1 MSWSR
6 REVLASLGVASAQA
20 ILWACGGQ
28 AHTTRRK
35 PAEVDP
41 EVRTW
46 LHDAVARL
54 QGAGF
59 ASVHVLAMTRER
71 MTTAIDVLGAGVA
84 RAQAD
89 GVVITVRDRAGTIR
103 EHVTNDLS
111 RDGVLAAARVL
122 AGAAKPASVD
132 FGRAPP
138 ALHVP
143 NPDPRLLSDGQ
154 LLARVG
160 ALAQR
165 DHEVSSRIIYS
176 AAVLDIDDATVWSV
190 APGRDLAQRLVRVRQ
205 SLTRVA
211 WNGTQPVVSEAS
223 HAWTGGI
230 DEQELSQAEIIAV
243 EDHALELMT
252 PRPFEER
259 EYQVALEPEVA
270 ASVIDVAVRSL
281 LTSTAARRPEVA
293 RRLAIGAN
301 VVAPIMTL
309 VDDPSAPHAYGGFQ
323 FDDEGEPARAI
334 KLVEHGQIVGRLEDR
349 GGGRG
354 RRPGHVGVLEP
365 APSHLRVAPGKLD
378 EASLIESG
386 FVLEGPL
393 GTIVDPASDRVVI
406 AVARARERV
415 AGKRTG
421 RVFANIE
428 LVGELGKLL
437 ASISELSQQTR
448 SIGFRDDQGGQP
460 RWRSIETPSL
470 RARGLLRARRRPT

>member
-28 AHTTRRK
+28 AHTPRRK
-35 PAEVDP
+35 LMEDP
-41 EVRTW
+41 QVRTW
-46 LHDAVARL
+46 LHDAVERL
-54 QGAGF
+54 KGAGF
-59 ASVHVLAMTRER
+59 TNAHVLAVSRQR
-71 MTTAIDVLGAGVA
+71 MTAAVDVLGAGVA

-89 GVVITVRDRAGTIR
+89 GVVITVRERDGSVR

-111 RDGVLAAARVL
+111 REGIAAATRVL
-122 AGAAKPASVD
+122 AGAARPASVD
-132 FGRAPP
+132 FGRAPAP
-138 ALHVP
+138 LHVA
-143 NPDPRLLSDGQ
+143 NPEPGLLSDGQ

-160 ALAQR
+160 ALALR
-165 DHEVSSRIIYS
+165 DRDVSSRIVYS

-211 WNGTQPVVSEAS
+211 WNGSQPVVSEAA
-223 HAWTGGI
+223 HAWSGSI
-230 DEQELSQAEIIAV
+230 DAQELSQAEIVAV
-243 EDHALELMT
+243 EDNALELMT
-252 PRPFEER
+252 PRPFDDR

-281 LTSTAARRPEVA
+281 LTSTASKRPEVA

-301 VVAPIMTL
+301 VVAPIVTL
-309 VDDPSAPHAYGGFQ
+309 VDDPGVAHAYGGFA

-334 KLVEHGQIVGRLEDR
+334 KLIERGQIVGRLEDR

-365 APSHLRVAPGKLD
+365 APSHLRIEPGAVD
-378 EASLIESG
+378 EGALLESG

-393 GTIVDPASDRVVI
+393 GTVVDPTSDRVVI
-406 AVARARERV
+406 AVARAREW
-415 AGKRTG
+415 AGGKRTG
-421 RVFANIE
+421 RVFANVE
-428 LVGELGKLL
+428 LAGELGKLL
-437 ASISELSQQTR
+437 ASITAISKQAR
-448 SIGFRDDQGGQP
+448 AIGFRDELAGEP
-460 RWRSIETPSL
+460 RWRSIETPWL
-470 RARGLLRARRRPT
+470 RARGLLRTRRRPT